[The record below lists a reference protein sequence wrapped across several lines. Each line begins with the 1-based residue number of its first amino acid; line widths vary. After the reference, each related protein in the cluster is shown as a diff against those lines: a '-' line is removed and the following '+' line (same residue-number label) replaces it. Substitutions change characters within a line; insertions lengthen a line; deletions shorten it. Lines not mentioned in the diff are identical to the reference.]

1 MDSWANSCHIVE
13 VFAVAVVADAAVGY
27 NTGLAEDLNKDTAV
41 VGIVA
46 DTGTDIGWSTV
57 TCIGVVSVAHNLVIA
72 DMECGGMTDSLVVV
86 QRVFA
91 G

>member
-1 MDSWANSCHIVE
+1 M
-13 VFAVAVVADAAVGY
+13 AVVADAAVGY

-46 DTGTDIGWSTV
+46 D
-57 TCIGVVSVAHNLVIA
+57 IGVVSVAHNLVIA
-72 DMECGGMTDSLVVV
+72 DMECGGTTDSLVVV
-86 QRVFA
+86 QIVFA